1 MKSNPPIINEGAVQK
16 IQQEWPWPN
25 VSMIC
30 CNKKLISI
38 KNKKNCY
45 GISQRNIFNIG
56 NVPEGR

>member
-38 KNKKNCY
+38 KNKKY
-45 GISQRNIFNIG
+45 AM
-56 NVPEGR
+56 E